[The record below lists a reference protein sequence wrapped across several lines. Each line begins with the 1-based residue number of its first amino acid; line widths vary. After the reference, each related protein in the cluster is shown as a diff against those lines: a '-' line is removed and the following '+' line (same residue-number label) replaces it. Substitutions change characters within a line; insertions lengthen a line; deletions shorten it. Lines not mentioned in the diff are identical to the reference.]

1 METEST
7 KIVRAAYDA
16 YNARDDIAL
25 LAFVTDDV
33 SWPDGTTDDKTKR
46 LFGREPLRAYWLKQW
61 AVSQTHDTPVEVTEL
76 PDGRVKVKLDQV
88 VTTLDGGELSRGSFE
103 YFFELRDKLI
113 SRLDITYL

>member
-1 METEST
+1 METVST
-7 KIVRAAYDA
+7 TIVRAAYDA
-16 YNARDDIAL
+16 YNARDDEAL

-46 LFGREPLRAYWLKQW
+46 LHGREALKAYWLKQW
-61 AVSQTHDTPVEVTEL
+61 AVSRTRDTPTEVTEL
-76 PDGRVKVKLDQV
+76 PGGRVKVRLDQV
-88 VTTLDGGELSRGSFE
+88 VHTLDGDELSRGTFE